1 MKMKNIKIIFKI
13 IKEIL
18 IIPFVLFS
26 IFTMVC
32 SYFLIISFP
41 LLLLSI
47 QNNNSCLFEFIIVTF
62 GVIGW
67 IIAIGQNIKENLY
80 E

>member
-1 MKMKNIKIIFKI
+1 MIKI

-18 IIPFVLFS
+18 IVPFVIVSL
-26 IFTMVC
+26 FTMVC

-47 QNNNSCLFEFIIVTF
+47 QDNNACAFEFIIVTF
-62 GVIGW
+62 GIIGW
-67 IIAIGQNIKENLY
+67 IIIIGQNIKESMDND
-80 E
+80 